1 MGDQP
6 VTKAEFDGANAAIFA
21 AITALTA
28 QVAALTTH

>member
-6 VTKAEFDGANAAIFA
+6 MTKEEFDGANTALSA

-28 QVAALTTH
+28 HVAALTT